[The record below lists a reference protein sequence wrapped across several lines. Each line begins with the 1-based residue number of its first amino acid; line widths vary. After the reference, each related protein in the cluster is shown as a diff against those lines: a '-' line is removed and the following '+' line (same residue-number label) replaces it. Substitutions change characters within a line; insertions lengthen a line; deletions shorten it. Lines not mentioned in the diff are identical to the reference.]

1 MTVDVLITFIFE
13 VKCVFDP
20 FISVLSDVMT
30 NWDPIISTSELICV
44 LDATIETFD
53 KTFRLPVW
61 YTESVKIVLDETF
74 KVDPVISVF
83 DETFKVD
90 PVKLMSDET
99 FKVDPVKIISAETF
113 KVDPVISVFDVT
125 DSVVPVI
132 SEFEETL
139 NDVPNIVTS
148 AWNST

>member
-83 DETFKVD
+83 D
-90 PVKLMSDET
+90 
-99 FKVDPVKIISAETF
+99 
-113 KVDPVISVFDVT
+113 VT